1 MVTLQ
6 QKALNDIDVYN
17 ELREQEQ
24 EGQIMADE
32 KNKSIQLRKDIM
44 NMALAESATDC
55 TIVCGTLFAKF
66 GVSIHEQMAKNLK
79 TTLQTFFDNRKKN
92 DCMVKMSGTLP
103 DNEYAY
109 DFHPIVD
116 FRTEGVGI

>member
-1 MVTLQ
+1 MITPE
-6 QKALNDIDVYN
+6 IYN
-17 ELREQEQ
+17 ELRIQEQ
-24 EGQIMADE
+24 QGQEMADE

-44 NMALAESATDC
+44 KLALAESATDC

-66 GVSIHEQMAKNLK
+66 NVSINLLSSHGQMAKNLK

-92 DCMVKMSGTLP
+92 DCHVQMSGTLP

-116 FRTEGVGI
+116 FRHEGVGI